1 MKYDAATNEFL
12 MFGVTGSTTITIP
25 SDSAIV
31 AVITPTGGTRTYH
44 LDKMLI
50 DDVVVDYRSGL
61 TVTNYPPRIK
71 SLTADP
77 DVVFFGDSSIIFCT
91 AEDRDDDTLTYNWS
105 ASAGS
110 IIGTGE
116 NVNWI
121 APNIEA
127 SYFIICQI
135 EDGFGNQVTD
145 SVKIDVVETI
155 NNPPL
160 IENITARPRKIHIGT
175 SSQLTCNAF
184 DPDGDDLT
192 YSWFSGEGTFT
203 GSGQNITW
211 NAPIQVGNYYLK
223 CSVED
228 TYGVTATDSLEVS
241 VRDTSK
247 HQTGE
252 LVAYYP
258 FNGDANDASGFDNHG
273 TVSGAVRIP
282 DRFNNP
288 NSAYQFDGIND
299 NIEVQN
305 SPSLNFQDACTVNF
319 WMTVG
324 EFFEVEAHPL
334 SHGNWEDRWKVSIT
348 NERIRWT
355 IRRTDDVVKDLD
367 SETVLELDSLYNI
380 TVLYSGSDIEIYING
395 NLDALSTFSGSIK
408 QTTINFMIAQVLPSN
423 SQYNFKGI
431 LDDIRIYDYAL
442 SHSEIRSL
450 YDIVSFVNDE
460 SENNIPDQTILFQN
474 YPNPFNSQTVISFQI
489 KSATKVKLEVYNI
502 LGNKIHTLVD
512 EFKSAGYYSE
522 SWDGKDDNGFQVPT
536 GIYFYRLITDNYTQT
551 KKLLIIK

>member
-1 MKYDAATNEFL
+1 

-474 YPNPFNSQTVISFQI
+474 YPNPFNSQTVITFQI
-489 KSATKVKLEVYNI
+489 KTAAKVKLEIYNL
-502 LGNKIHTLVD
+502 LGNKIQTLVD
-512 EFKSAGYYSE
+512 EDKGAGYYSE
-522 SWDGKDDNGFQVPT
+522 SWDGNDENGLQVST
-536 GIYFYRLITDNYTQT
+536 GIYFYRLRANNYTQT